1 MDSNTN
7 GVPQQHVRSCLAG
20 VPPPTSTSPQTIPQT
35 RSLLPTWLYLL
46 ISPMITLE
54 RNMTQYPSSPTA
66 LSMQQSTVP
75 TQPQNV
81 RSCLEHPISTL
92 FFLLAQSLMSPFT
105 WLGFSGYHRLRGMSQ
120 ASVVDLYD
128 IEHGR
133 TSVPHSSRLEK
144 WAEDGTTISISIAS
158 EMSIHSFLGQVPGS
172 LPSSI
177 QSVHCEDH

>member
-1 MDSNTN
+1 MFGWCPTTNINLPPNDPPNTFFTA
-7 GVPQQHVRSCLAG
+7 HLAISSY
-20 VPPPTSTSPQTIPQT
+20 PPYDNTGTE
-35 RSLLPTWLYLL
+35 YD
-46 ISPMITLE
+46 
-54 RNMTQYPSSPTA
+54 
-66 LSMQQSTVP
+66 
-75 TQPQNV
+75 
-81 RSCLEHPISTL
+81 PISILNNGTFDAAKYRAYSTPKRSIVFGTSDFHTI

-105 WLGFSGYHRLRGMSQ
+105 SFGFSGYHRLWGMSQ